1 MARVRGQEADD
12 RNSGSNNFYIERK
25 GESVGKMK
33 QVFRERKDLERCLL
47 QPRKRNT
54 PRNGS

>member
-12 RNSGSNNFYIERK
+12 RNSRSNNFYIERK